1 MNTSPNPVSAGR
13 RRPHCHRDGGGHP
26 TLIAAKAVG
35 RDPTHMRNRNATAL
49 TRASWRSAILVA
61 VIAVTAVGGWVSS
74 ASARP
79 ARDSI
84 VLPGATSAEGIAIGS
99 GSTFYAGDL
108 FVGDIYRGDLQRGTA
123 SRFIDAPPGRM
134 AVGMAVDQRHGLL
147 VVAGGF
153 TGQAY
158 LYDIASGATVA
169 VYQLGDP
176 TVGSIINDV
185 AVTRSGAWFTDSAA
199 ARLYFVPIGPAGALG
214 LAQTL
219 PLSGPAA
226 ALTGP
231 FNLNGIA
238 ATPNGSTMIVAHT
251 ANARLYTVDPTT
263 GSSAEISG
271 VTVANVDGIVLGA
284 GQLWAVQG
292 FNNQISVIDL
302 SPDLTTGVVTRVITS
317 NLFQVPATAARHG
330 RRLAVVNAKFDTGI
344 PPTADTYEVVIVD
357 G

>member
-1 MNTSPNPVSAGR
+1 MKRIQSRQRRR
-13 RRPHCHRDGGGHP
+13 RRPHCHCDGGGHP
-26 TLIAAKAVG
+26 TLIAAKAGG

-61 VIAVTAVGGWVSS
+61 VIAVTAVGGSVAS
-74 ASARP
+74 AAARP

-123 SRFIDAPPGRM
+123 SRFIEHPPGGWRWGWRSTSVMACSSWPEASPARHISTTSPVGRPRRLPARRPDGRM
-134 AVGMAVDQRHGLL
+134 
-147 VVAGGF
+147 
-153 TGQAY
+153 
-158 LYDIASGATVA
+158 
-169 VYQLGDP
+169 
-176 TVGSIINDV
+176 IINDV

-271 VTVANVDGIVLGA
+271 VTVANVDGIVRA
-284 GQLWAVQG
+284 
-292 FNNQISVIDL
+292 
-302 SPDLTTGVVTRVITS
+302 PDSCGRSRVSTIRSRSST
-317 NLFQVPATAARHG
+317 
-330 RRLAVVNAKFDTGI
+330 
-344 PPTADTYEVVIVD
+344 
-357 G
+357 